1 MRHLFF
7 LLLTSCVLI
16 SCNDFENQNEQS
28 KKESERNEAVF
39 KSISKEWQFTFPK
52 AKPEAEAA
60 LSDWNKWQQFKSE
73 LEQKPRTSILAF
85 QMKIKNVASKADSLH
100 LNVPEGF
107 NNPQVRSRLITLN
120 TKINSLNTYMH
131 LQLIPEKKISQ
142 LIKEINSE
150 IKGFYTQLDE
160 VIIKKAIPKE
170 IGEDEM
176 IRALDTTRM
185 ATQQFLNEKS
195 TPTIKDDKK

>member
-1 MRHLFF
+1 
-7 LLLTSCVLI
+7 
-16 SCNDFENQNEQS
+16 
-28 KKESERNEAVF
+28 
-39 KSISKEWQFTFPK
+39 
-52 AKPEAEAA
+52 
-60 LSDWNKWQQFKSE
+60 
-73 LEQKPRTSILAF
+73 
-85 QMKIKNVASKADSLH
+85 MKIKNVASKADSLH

-176 IRALDTTRM
+176 IRFWTLHEWQRNN
-185 ATQQFLNEKS
+185 F
-195 TPTIKDDKK
+195 